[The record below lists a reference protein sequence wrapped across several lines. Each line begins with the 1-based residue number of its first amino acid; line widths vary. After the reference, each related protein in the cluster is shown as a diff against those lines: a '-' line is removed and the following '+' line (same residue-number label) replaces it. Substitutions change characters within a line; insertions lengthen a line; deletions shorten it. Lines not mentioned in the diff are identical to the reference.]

1 MSKND
6 DFSVKNLDRIILGSL
21 SKEKGKRSKVVIR
34 KEYVGLRHRDLP
46 TLTFMTIE
54 YGHSFEYILDQVNI
68 QEIMNLSDGE
78 SIEIKDSQNK
88 KVVCTRDGDLV
99 IFDSPE
105 HSTVIEVP
113 FDEFTIKGEPLSPEE
128 IDKAWRENKRRLF
141 KSKEAE
147 EEFDG
152 IGGSSL
158 VEDEFEDEVEE
169 NDTEKM
175 FEEIL
180 KEIILNSD
188 FLAIESISTF
198 EEAGIMSN
206 NKGLVINVRLLEDL
220 DTGEVHDGPFEFQLT
235 IVQRR

>member
-1 MSKND
+1 MSKNN

-128 IDKAWRENKRRLF
+128 IDKAWRENRRRLF

-152 IGGSSL
+152 INSSSL
-158 VEDEFEDEVEE
+158 LEDEVE
-169 NDTEKM
+169 DADIEKI
-175 FEEIL
+175 FEETLEQVIL
-180 KEIILNSD
+180 ESD
-188 FLAIESISTF
+188 FLAIDRVSTF
-198 EEAGIMSN
+198 EEAGVMSN

-220 DTGEVHDGPFEFQLT
+220 DTGEVYDGPFEFQLT

>member
-128 IDKAWRENKRRLF
+128 IDKAWRENRRRLF

-152 IGGSSL
+152 INSSSL
-158 VEDEFEDEVEE
+158 LEDEVE
-169 NDTEKM
+169 DVDIEKI
-175 FEEIL
+175 FEETLEQVIL
-180 KEIILNSD
+180 ESD
-188 FLAIESISTF
+188 FLAIDRVSTF

-220 DTGEVHDGPFEFQLT
+220 DTGEVYDGPFEFQLT

>member
-128 IDKAWRENKRRLF
+128 IDKAWRENRRRLF

-152 IGGSSL
+152 INSSSL
-158 VEDEFEDEVEE
+158 LEDEVE
-169 NDTEKM
+169 DVDIEKI
-175 FEEIL
+175 FEETLEQVIL
-180 KEIILNSD
+180 ESD
-188 FLAIESISTF
+188 FLAIDRVSTF

-220 DTGEVHDGPFEFQLT
+220 DTGEVYDGPFEFQLT
-235 IVQRR
+235 IVQHR

>member
-1 MSKND
+1 MSKNN

-54 YGHSFEYILDQVNI
+54 YGHSFKYILDQVNI

-128 IDKAWRENKRRLF
+128 IDKAWRENRRRLF

-152 IGGSSL
+152 INSSSL
-158 VEDEFEDEVEE
+158 LEDEVE
-169 NDTEKM
+169 DVDIEKI
-175 FEEIL
+175 FEETLEQVIL
-180 KEIILNSD
+180 ESD
-188 FLAIESISTF
+188 FLAIDRVSTF

-220 DTGEVHDGPFEFQLT
+220 DTGEVYDGPFEFQLT
-235 IVQRR
+235 IVQHR

>member
-1 MSKND
+1 MSKNN

-54 YGHSFEYILDQVNI
+54 YGHSFGYILDQANI

-128 IDKAWRENKRRLF
+128 IDKAWRENRRRLF

-152 IGGSSL
+152 INSSSL
-158 VEDEFEDEVEE
+158 LEDEVE
-169 NDTEKM
+169 DADIEKI
-175 FEEIL
+175 FEETLEQVIL
-180 KEIILNSD
+180 ESD
-188 FLAIESISTF
+188 FLAIDRVSTF
-198 EEAGIMSN
+198 EEAGVMSN

-220 DTGEVHDGPFEFQLT
+220 DTGEVYDGPFEFQLT

>member
-1 MSKND
+1 
-6 DFSVKNLDRIILGSL
+6 LGSL

-128 IDKAWRENKRRLF
+128 IDKAWRENRRRLF

-152 IGGSSL
+152 INSSSL
-158 VEDEFEDEVEE
+158 LEDEVE
-169 NDTEKM
+169 DVDIEKI
-175 FEEIL
+175 FEETLEQVIL
-180 KEIILNSD
+180 ESD
-188 FLAIESISTF
+188 FLAIDRVSTF

-220 DTGEVHDGPFEFQLT
+220 DTGEVYDGPFEFQLT
-235 IVQRR
+235 IVQHR

>member
-1 MSKND
+1 MSKNN

-128 IDKAWRENKRRLF
+128 IDKAWRENRRRLF

-152 IGGSSL
+152 INSSSL
-158 VEDEFEDEVEE
+158 LEDEVE
-169 NDTEKM
+169 DVDIEKI
-175 FEEIL
+175 FEETLEQVIL
-180 KEIILNSD
+180 ESD
-188 FLAIESISTF
+188 FLAIDRVSTF

-220 DTGEVHDGPFEFQLT
+220 DTGEVYDGPFEFQLT

>member
-6 DFSVKNLDRIILGSL
+6 DFSIKNLDRIILGSL

-54 YGHSFEYILDQVNI
+54 YGHSFKYDLDQVNI

-128 IDKAWRENKRRLF
+128 IDKAWHENRRRLF

-152 IGGSSL
+152 INSSSL
-158 VEDEFEDEVEE
+158 LEDEVE
-169 NDTEKM
+169 DVDIEKI
-175 FEEIL
+175 FEETLEQVIL
-180 KEIILNSD
+180 ESD
-188 FLAIESISTF
+188 FLAIDRVSTF
-198 EEAGIMSN
+198 EEASIMSN

-220 DTGEVHDGPFEFQLT
+220 NTGEVYDGPFEFQLT
-235 IVQRR
+235 IVQHR

>member
-1 MSKND
+1 
-6 DFSVKNLDRIILGSL
+6 
-21 SKEKGKRSKVVIR
+21 
-34 KEYVGLRHRDLP
+34 
-46 TLTFMTIE
+46 
-54 YGHSFEYILDQVNI
+54 
-68 QEIMNLSDGE
+68 MNLSDGE

-128 IDKAWRENKRRLF
+128 IDKAWRENRRRLF

-147 EEFDG
+147 EEFDE
-152 IGGSSL
+152 INSSSL
-158 VEDEFEDEVEE
+158 LEDEVE
-169 NDTEKM
+169 DVDIEKI
-175 FEEIL
+175 FEETLEQVIL
-180 KEIILNSD
+180 ESY
-188 FLAIESISTF
+188 FLTIDRVSTF

-220 DTGEVHDGPFEFQLT
+220 DTGEVYNGPFEFQLT
-235 IVQRR
+235 IVQHR

>member
-1 MSKND
+1 MSKNN

-128 IDKAWRENKRRLF
+128 IDKAWRENRRRLF

-152 IGGSSL
+152 INSSSL
-158 VEDEFEDEVEE
+158 LEDEVE
-169 NDTEKM
+169 DVDIEKI
-175 FEEIL
+175 FEETLEQVIL
-180 KEIILNSD
+180 ESD
-188 FLAIESISTF
+188 FLAIDRVSTF

-220 DTGEVHDGPFEFQLT
+220 DTGEVYDGPFEFQLT
-235 IVQRR
+235 IVQHR